1 MNKPSRSRFIPSSRT
16 IIKRC
21 MTVFTL
27 LLVALSLMGARI
39 VGCGGI
45 DPILTPDGAPTMDA
59 IKVGLIYTAPR
70 RNSTRYGAEL
80 AAIQINQEGG
90 VRGIPVELIARD
102 NRNDAE
108 HTAELA
114 EELITSEGASAVIG
128 PNFSRHAVIV
138 AEIAQSHEI
147 PMISTSAT
155 NPTITDAGD
164 FVFMAAF
171 TDDFQGK
178 VMAQFAAQELRASSA
193 AVLTQAGDVFS
204 EGLSQTFVD
213 NFTAFGGA
221 VVRHEFY
228 TAGDTDFTAQL
239 TAIAQFAPDV
249 IFMPGFVPD
258 VPRAIQ
264 QARTIPQP
272 NATGITA
279 TFLGADSWDD
289 PELLSM
295 GSQVVE
301 GSFFSSAFSAAPPT
315 SGQTGATLSGSARQF
330 IAAYQSVFGVPPD
343 GPGALG
349 YDALKLVVQAMR
361 RADRLAPDA
370 VRDQIAATSGYSG
383 ATTLIGYDS
392 NRHATKSAV
401 ILRIQGGRVRFH
413 QQIEP

>member
-1 MNKPSRSRFIPSSRT
+1 
-16 IIKRC
+16 
-21 MTVFTL
+21 
-27 LLVALSLMGARI
+27 
-39 VGCGGI
+39 
-45 DPILTPDGAPTMDA
+45 DG
-59 IKVGLIYTAPR
+59 V
-70 RNSTRYGAEL
+70 
-80 AAIQINQEGG
+80 AAI
-90 VRGIPVELIARD
+90 
-102 NRNDAE
+102 
-108 HTAELA
+108 
-114 EELITSEGASAVIG
+114 IG
-128 PNFSRHAVIV
+128 PNFSRHAVRI
-138 AEIAQSHEI
+138 APIAQNHGI
-147 PMISTSAT
+147 PMITTSAT

-178 VMAQFAAQELRASSA
+178 VMAQFADRELRASTA
-193 AVLTQAGDVFS
+193 AVLTQEGDVFS
-204 EGLSQTFVD
+204 EGLSQTFID
-213 NFTAFGGA
+213 NFTGFGGN
-221 VVRHEFY
+221 VVAHEFY
-228 TAGDTDFTAQL
+228 TSGDTDFTVQL

-258 VPRAIQ
+258 VPLAIK

-295 GSQVVE
+295 GSQAVE

-315 SGQTGATLSGSARQF
+315 SGQTGATLNESARQF
-330 IAAYQSVFGVPPD
+330 ISAYQSMFGRSPD

-361 RADRLAPDA
+361 RADQLEPAA
-370 VRDQIAATSGYSG
+370 IRDQIAATRGYTG
-383 ATTLIGYDS
+383 ATTLIGYNS

-401 ILRIQGGRVRFH
+401 ILRIQGGQVQFH